1 MMSEQVLSTVGIR
14 SEVRRDGTLHLSL
27 QSTALHDPGPD
38 EVVVEMVAAP
48 LHPAD
53 ISMLLGPADLASG
66 AITGKGEDRTAV
78 FKIPPE
84 RMRPLATRTG
94 KSLPVGNEGAGMVVA
109 AGERH
114 GDLIGKPVA
123 VMGGGMVTRY
133 RVVPARNLL
142 LIPDG
147 VPIGSGAAVLIN
159 PLTALAMTETMR
171 ERGHS
176 ALVHTAA
183 ASSLGQML
191 NRICLQDGIP
201 LVNVV
206 RRPEQ
211 VSLLENQGARYVCDS
226 SSSSFADELNA
237 QVAAAGATL
246 AFDAVG
252 GGKLAGQILSAM
264 EAHCLAQTFEY
275 DRYGSKVHKQV
286 YLYGGLDTRPSEL
299 DRSYGMSWS
308 VGGWLIF
315 DELERMK
322 VERLDALRSRISAE
336 MQSTFTCEFA
346 GELSM
351 TELLDPDTL
360 KLIAQRSTGAKYLV
374 EPRKPLI

>member
-1 MMSEQVLSTVGIR
+1 MMSERVLSTIGIR
-14 SEVRRDGTLHLSL
+14 SEVRRGGTLHLFL
-27 QSTALHDPGPD
+27 QSTPLNDPGPD

-53 ISMLLGPADLASG
+53 ISMLLGPAHLASG
-66 AITGKGEDRTAV
+66 VVTGKGEDRTAV
-78 FKIPPE
+78 FQIPPE
-84 RMRPLATRTG
+84 RMRPLATRIG
-94 KSLPVGNEGAGMVVA
+94 KALLVGNEGAGIVVA

-114 GDLIGKPVA
+114 EELIGKPVA

-133 RVVPARNLL
+133 RVVPSRNLL
-142 LIPDG
+142 PIPDG
-147 VPIGSGAAVLIN
+147 VPIGNGAAVLIN
-159 PLTALAMTETMR
+159 PLTALAMIETMR
-171 ERGHS
+171 ERGHN

-191 NRICLQDGIP
+191 NRICLQDSIP
-201 LVNVV
+201 LVNVA

-211 VSLLENQGARYVCDS
+211 VSLLENQGAKYVCDS
-226 SSSSFADELNA
+226 SSSSFVDELNA

-264 EAHCLAQTFEY
+264 ESHCLAQVFEFN
-275 DRYGSKVHKQV
+275 RYGSKVHKQV
-286 YLYGGLDTRPSEL
+286 YFYGGLDTRPSEL

-322 VERLDALRSRISAE
+322 VERLDVLRSRISTE
-336 MQSTFTCEFA
+336 MQSTFACEFA

-351 TELLDPDTL
+351 TELLDPDIL
-360 KLIAQRSTGAKYLV
+360 RVIAQRSTGAKYLV
-374 EPRKPLI
+374 NPRKPLI